1 MTIGSL
7 GYVVNDA
14 LVRLLTERGPG
25 VYQVL
30 FLRSIGLAVLFALV
44 GRFRNERNIRGHIE
58 RPLLV
63 RVGAEMVGSALFF
76 AAIIRIE
83 FANAQ
88 AILQLIP
95 FAVTLAAALILKE
108 RVTGRQYLTVLIGFV
123 GVVLVVRP
131 ATDAFSAWS
140 LMAVASAA
148 FMVLRE
154 FATRDGNPATPAT
167 TIAFVTAV
175 GLAVLTGMLSIPS
188 GWTGFGFWGAV
199 LLSLST
205 ASLFV
210 GYLFTIETVRI
221 GDLSVSAP
229 FRYTLLIGAV
239 ALGYVFFDEVPDLPT
254 IVGSAIIIVSGIYA
268 LRLERKTSAAAPAS
282 QAS

>member
-1 MTIGSL
+1 MAIGSM

-14 LVRLLTERGPG
+14 LVRLLTERGTG

-30 FLRSIGLAVLFALV
+30 FLRSISLAVLFALV
-44 GRFRNERNIRGHIE
+44 GRFRNERYIRGHIE

-95 FAVTLAAALILKE
+95 FAVTLAAALVLKE

-154 FATRDGNPATPAT
+154 FATRDVNPSTPAT
-167 TIAFVTAV
+167 SIAFVTAA
-175 GLAVLTGMLSIPS
+175 GLAVLTGILSIPS
-188 GWTGFGFWGAV
+188 GWTGFGFGGAV
-199 LLSLST
+199 LLGLST

-239 ALGYVFFDEVPDLPT
+239 ALGYVFFDEIPDLPT
-254 IVGSAIIIVSGIYA
+254 IIGSAIIIVSGIYA
-268 LRLERKTSAAAPAS
+268 LRLERRTSAAAAS